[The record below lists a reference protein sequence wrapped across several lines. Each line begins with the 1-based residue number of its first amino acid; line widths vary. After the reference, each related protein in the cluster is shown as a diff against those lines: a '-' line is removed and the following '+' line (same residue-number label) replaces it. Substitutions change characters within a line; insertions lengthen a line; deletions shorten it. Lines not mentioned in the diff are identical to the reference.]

1 MKKHLILSATVL
13 AFTLAVFS
21 AQAQGRGQE
30 NNTPE
35 SKAMKV
41 AVQLQNKL
49 GLTDEQ
55 KDKINNLNLS
65 TIKDTRSLKVAK
77 RNDVS
82 GLKDGYA
89 DIHKQYDQSMKV
101 ILTGDQYTNWKKIQ
115 AEARAR
121 KQKEIAEQ
129 TGKKGKFNAD
139 EEDPEEEMTWE
150 ESGD

>member
-1 MKKHLILSATVL
+1 MKKHIIYSAAVIALSLVT
-13 AFTLAVFS
+13 FS
-21 AQAQGRGQE
+21 VHAQGRGQE

-35 SKAMKV
+35 SKSLKV
-41 AVQLQNKL
+41 ATQLQSKL

-65 TIKDTRSLKVAK
+65 TIRDTRSLKVAK

-89 DIHKQYDQSMKV
+89 DIHKQYDESMKV
-101 ILTGDQYTNWKKIQ
+101 ILTGDQYTSWKKIQ

-150 ESGD
+150 ESGE